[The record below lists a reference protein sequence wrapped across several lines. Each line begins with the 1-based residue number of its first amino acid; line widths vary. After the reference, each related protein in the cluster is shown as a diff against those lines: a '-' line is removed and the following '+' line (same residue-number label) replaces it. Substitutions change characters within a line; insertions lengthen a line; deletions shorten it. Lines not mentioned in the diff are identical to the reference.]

1 MREPLGTSRPGLIIA
16 SDWNPVPFPGKIQIC
31 PPPTNSTNQRYRTPT
46 MPYPEMMVAPMRQE
60 LARIGF
66 QELRDA
72 EQVGQAMDAMDGTV
86 LVAVNSI
93 CGCAAGIFRPA
104 VMMAL
109 QGDTQP
115 DHKVTV
121 FAGQD
126 LDATAAARRHLMGY
140 PPSSPSIALLKD
152 GDVVFMLE
160 RFQIEGRSAPA
171 IAGDLQA
178 AFAEHC

>member
-1 MREPLGTSRPGLIIA
+1 
-16 SDWNPVPFPGKIQIC
+16 
-31 PPPTNSTNQRYRTPT
+31 
-46 MPYPEMMVAPMRQE
+46 MPYPEMMVAPMRGDMV
-60 LARIGF
+60 RMGF

-72 EQVGQAMDAMDGTV
+72 EQVEQALDAMEGTV
-86 LVAVNSI
+86 LMAVNSV

-104 VMMAL
+104 VALAL
-109 QGDTQP
+109 QGDSAP

-126 LDATAAARRHLMGY
+126 LDATAAARRHLVGY

-171 IAGDLQA
+171 IADDLQA
-178 AFAEHC
+178 AFDAHC

>member
-1 MREPLGTSRPGLIIA
+1 
-16 SDWNPVPFPGKIQIC
+16 
-31 PPPTNSTNQRYRTPT
+31 
-46 MPYPEMMVAPMRQE
+46 MPYPEMMVAPMRQD
-60 LARIGF
+60 LARVGF
-66 QELRDA
+66 QELRSA
-72 EQVGQAMDAMDGTV
+72 EQVDQALEAMEGTV
-86 LVAVNSI
+86 LVAVNSV

-109 QGDTQP
+109 QGDKQP

-126 LDATAAARRHLMGY
+126 LDATAEARKRLAGY

-178 AFAEHC
+178 AISEHC

>member
-1 MREPLGTSRPGLIIA
+1 
-16 SDWNPVPFPGKIQIC
+16 
-31 PPPTNSTNQRYRTPT
+31 

-60 LARIGF
+60 LARVGF

-72 EQVGQAMDAMDGTV
+72 AQVGQAMDAMEGTV
-86 LVAVNSI
+86 LVAVNSV

-104 VMMAL
+104 VTMAL
-109 QGDTQP
+109 QGEKQP
-115 DHKVTV
+115 DHKITV

-126 LDATAAARRHLMGY
+126 LEATAEVRRHLVGY

-160 RFQIEGRSAPA
+160 RFRIEGRSAPA

-178 AFAEHC
+178 AFEEHC

>member
-1 MREPLGTSRPGLIIA
+1 
-16 SDWNPVPFPGKIQIC
+16 
-31 PPPTNSTNQRYRTPT
+31 
-46 MPYPEMMVAPMRQE
+46 MMVAPMRHE
-60 LARIGF
+60 LVQIGF
-66 QELRDA
+66 QELRSA
-72 EQVGQAMDAMDGTV
+72 EQVNQAMDAMEGTV
-86 LVAVNSI
+86 LVAVNSV

-104 VMMAL
+104 VMLAL
-109 QGDTQP
+109 QGDKQP

-126 LDATAAARRHLMGY
+126 LDATAEARKQLIGY

-171 IAGDLQA
+171 IADDLQA

>member
-1 MREPLGTSRPGLIIA
+1 
-16 SDWNPVPFPGKIQIC
+16 
-31 PPPTNSTNQRYRTPT
+31 
-46 MPYPEMMVAPMRQE
+46 MPYPEMMVAPMRSDMV
-60 LARIGF
+60 RMGF
-66 QELRDA
+66 QELRDG
-72 EQVGQAMDAMDGTV
+72 EQVQQAMDAMDGTV

-104 VMMAL
+104 VAMAL
-109 QGDTQP
+109 QGDKQP
-115 DHKVTV
+115 DHMVTV

-126 LDATAAARRHLMGY
+126 MDATAAARRHLIGY

-152 GDVVFMLE
+152 GDIVFMLE

-171 IAGDLQA
+171 IATDLQT

>member
-1 MREPLGTSRPGLIIA
+1 
-16 SDWNPVPFPGKIQIC
+16 
-31 PPPTNSTNQRYRTPT
+31 

-60 LARIGF
+60 LVGIGF
-66 QELRDA
+66 HELRDA
-72 EQVGQAMDAMDGTV
+72 EQVGQAMDALDGTV
-86 LVAVNSI
+86 LVAINSV

-109 QGDTQP
+109 QGDKQP

-126 LDATAAARRHLMGY
+126 LDATAAARLHLVGY
-140 PPSSPSIALLKD
+140 PPSSPSIALMKD

-178 AFAEHC
+178 AFEEHC

>member
-1 MREPLGTSRPGLIIA
+1 
-16 SDWNPVPFPGKIQIC
+16 
-31 PPPTNSTNQRYRTPT
+31 

-60 LARIGF
+60 LVGIGF
-66 QELRDA
+66 HELRDA
-72 EQVGQAMDAMDGTV
+72 EQVGQAMDALDGTV
-86 LVAVNSI
+86 LVAINSV

-109 QGDTQP
+109 QGDKQP

-126 LDATAAARRHLMGY
+126 LDATAAARLHLVGY
-140 PPSSPSIALLKD
+140 PPSSPSIALMKD

-171 IAGDLQA
+171 IASDLQT
-178 AFAEHC
+178 AFEEHC

>member
-1 MREPLGTSRPGLIIA
+1 
-16 SDWNPVPFPGKIQIC
+16 
-31 PPPTNSTNQRYRTPT
+31 
-46 MPYPEMMVAPMRQE
+46 MPYPEMMVAPMR
-60 LARIGF
+60 ADMVRMGF

-72 EQVGQAMDAMDGTV
+72 EQVEQAMDAMEGTV

-104 VMMAL
+104 VAMAL
-109 QGDTQP
+109 QGDRQP
-115 DHKVTV
+115 DHMVTV

-126 LDATAAARRHLMGY
+126 MDATASARRHLVGY

-171 IAGDLQA
+171 IAQDLQT
-178 AFAEHC
+178 AFTEHC

>member
-1 MREPLGTSRPGLIIA
+1 
-16 SDWNPVPFPGKIQIC
+16 
-31 PPPTNSTNQRYRTPT
+31 
-46 MPYPEMMVAPMRQE
+46 MPYPEMMVAPMRHE
-60 LARIGF
+60 LVQIGF
-66 QELRDA
+66 QELCDA
-72 EQVGQAMDAMDGTV
+72 EQVNQAMDAMDGTV
-86 LVAVNSI
+86 LMAVNSV

-104 VMMAL
+104 VMLAL
-109 QGDTQP
+109 QGDKQP

-126 LDATAAARRHLMGY
+126 LDATAEARKQLIGY

-171 IAGDLQA
+171 IAADLQA
-178 AFAEHC
+178 AFEAHC

>member
-1 MREPLGTSRPGLIIA
+1 
-16 SDWNPVPFPGKIQIC
+16 
-31 PPPTNSTNQRYRTPT
+31 
-46 MPYPEMMVAPMRQE
+46 MPYPEMMVAPMRGDMV
-60 LARIGF
+60 RIGF

-72 EQVGQAMDAMDGTV
+72 EQVEQALDAMEGTV
-86 LVAVNSI
+86 LMAVNSV

-104 VMMAL
+104 VAMAL
-109 QGDTQP
+109 QGDKQP

-126 LDATAAARRHLMGY
+126 LDATAAARMHLIGY

-178 AFAEHC
+178 AFDEHC

>member
-1 MREPLGTSRPGLIIA
+1 
-16 SDWNPVPFPGKIQIC
+16 
-31 PPPTNSTNQRYRTPT
+31 
-46 MPYPEMMVAPMRQE
+46 MPYPEMMVAPMRHE
-60 LARIGF
+60 LVQIGF
-66 QELRDA
+66 QELRSA
-72 EQVGQAMDAMDGTV
+72 EQVNQAMDAMEGTV
-86 LVAVNSI
+86 LVAVNSV

-104 VMMAL
+104 VMLAL
-109 QGDTQP
+109 QGERQP

-126 LDATAAARRHLMGY
+126 LDATAEARKQLIGY

-171 IAGDLQA
+171 IADDLQA

>member
-1 MREPLGTSRPGLIIA
+1 
-16 SDWNPVPFPGKIQIC
+16 
-31 PPPTNSTNQRYRTPT
+31 
-46 MPYPEMMVAPMRQE
+46 MPYPEMMVAPMRHE
-60 LARIGF
+60 LVQIGF

-72 EQVGQAMDAMDGTV
+72 EQVNQAMDAMDGTV
-86 LVAVNSI
+86 LMAVNSV

-104 VMMAL
+104 VRLAL
-109 QGDTQP
+109 QGDKQP

-126 LDATAAARRHLMGY
+126 LDATAEARKQLIGY

-171 IAGDLQA
+171 IAADLQA
-178 AFAEHC
+178 AFEAHC

>member
-1 MREPLGTSRPGLIIA
+1 
-16 SDWNPVPFPGKIQIC
+16 
-31 PPPTNSTNQRYRTPT
+31 

-72 EQVGQAMDAMDGTV
+72 EQVGQAMDAMEGTV

-109 QGDTQP
+109 QGDHQP

-126 LDATAAARRHLMGY
+126 LDATAAARTHLVGY
-140 PPSSPSIALLKD
+140 PPSSPSIALIKD

-171 IAGDLQA
+171 IASDLQA

>member
-1 MREPLGTSRPGLIIA
+1 
-16 SDWNPVPFPGKIQIC
+16 
-31 PPPTNSTNQRYRTPT
+31 
-46 MPYPEMMVAPMRQE
+46 MPYPEMMVAPMRTDMV
-60 LARIGF
+60 RMGF

-72 EQVGQAMDAMDGTV
+72 DQVTQAMDAMEGTV
-86 LVAVNSI
+86 LVAVNSV

-104 VMMAL
+104 VAMAL
-109 QGDTQP
+109 QSEHQP
-115 DHKVTV
+115 DYKVTV

-126 LDATAAARRHLMGY
+126 LDATAAARIHLVGY

-178 AFAEHC
+178 AFEEHC

>member
-1 MREPLGTSRPGLIIA
+1 
-16 SDWNPVPFPGKIQIC
+16 
-31 PPPTNSTNQRYRTPT
+31 

-60 LARIGF
+60 LVGIGF
-66 QELRDA
+66 QELRDE
-72 EQVGQAMDAMDGTV
+72 EQVGQAIEAMEGTV
-86 LVAVNSI
+86 LVAVNSV

-109 QGDTQP
+109 QGEKQP

-126 LDATAAARRHLMGY
+126 LEATAAARRHLVGY

-171 IAGDLQA
+171 IAEDLRA
-178 AFAEHC
+178 AFDQHC